1 VRKSSFSGVTRS
13 LLVALALLALAIVI
27 WRLSDVFVIAFG
39 GVVVATLL
47 GALAEPL
54 KRFRSLSAH
63 LRLTIALI
71 ALLSALGLLGW
82 IFGHQAAEQA
92 GELRRLLPEQAR
104 HVTDWLQQSAFGRT
118 SVVSFKKLAADS
130 KTINGLGS
138 AAATLLGGTL
148 DAVLIAFLGVYFAF
162 DPDLYINGG
171 LRLLP
176 PARRPQV
183 RRALLQAG
191 VALRKWLLAQMVAML
206 AVGILAGLGLALIGV
221 PLALVL
227 GALAAL
233 LEFIPVLGPV
243 IFGVPAVLVAF
254 SKGPRIALYAVLIY
268 TAIQQLE
275 SNLIV
280 PLLQRWAVRMPP
292 VVGLL
297 AVLAAGIL
305 LGPMGII
312 FAAPAAVV
320 TVELVRQLYIEDTL
334 EKVQS
339 HTES

>member
-1 VRKSSFSGVTRS
+1 
-13 LLVALALLALAIVI
+13 LIALALLAVAILI

-39 GVVVATLL
+39 GVVVAALL
-47 GALAEPL
+47 RALAEPL
-54 KRFRSLSAH
+54 KRLRIPSDQ
-63 LRLTIALI
+63 LRLAIVLALLVALI
-71 ALLSALGLLGW
+71 GLLGW
-82 IFGHQAAEQA
+82 MFGHQATDQA
-92 GELRRLLPEQAR
+92 GELRRLLPEQGRRLIAR
-104 HVTDWLQQSAFGRT
+104 LQQTAFGRT
-118 SVVSFKKLAADS
+118 WVTSFHRLAADS
-130 KTINGLGS
+130 STIAGLGS
-138 AAATLLGGTL
+138 VASTLLGGTL
-148 DAVLIAFLGVYFAF
+148 DAILIAFLGVYFAF

-183 RRALLQAG
+183 RRALVQSG
-191 VALRKWLLAQMVAML
+191 IALRKWLLAQLVAMIL
-206 AVGILAGLGLALIGV
+206 VGILAGLGLAFIGV

-227 GALAAL
+227 GTLAAL

-254 SKGPRIALYAVLIY
+254 SKGPRIALYAVLVY

-292 VVGLL
+292 VIGLL

-305 LGPMGII
+305 LGPVGII

-320 TVELVRQLYIEDTL
+320 TVELVKHLYVEDTL
-334 EKVQS
+334 ERPERS
-339 HTES
+339 AES